1 MAILS
6 LNTVIC
12 RRRDYG
18 SMDNSHVY
26 WRELHTV
33 HRTGRYYKVSDDTN
47 SVTSPKLEFDTNLFA
62 ISYHLHTQKLTPVG
76 LEYYEILCIW

>member
-1 MAILS
+1 MLTIMAILS

-26 WRELHTV
+26 WRKLRTV

-47 SVTSPKLEFDTNLFA
+47 SVTSPKLEFDTNFVRDIVSSA
-62 ISYHLHTQKLTPVG
+62 NAKVNTSRSG
-76 LEYYEILCIW
+76 IL